1 MNTST
6 PQRKA
11 LIPFIRDFN
20 QADLPAI
27 KAIVTSLHPRWFD
40 DHALENIPK
49 DVQLGQTFVAVSK
62 DQRVGFINLTAF
74 EGKAY
79 INWLGV
85 DPKFHR
91 QKIGTQLLIK
101 AQEHCLSLGYATL
114 HAKTVV
120 HQDPLDSTY
129 DLTLKFYTAHSFT
142 VEKTFK
148 TQTFEH
154 FTYNKGILTKELKT
168 P

>member
-1 MNTST
+1 MPIHN
-6 PQRKA
+6 
-11 LIPFIRDFN
+11 IRSFEPS
-20 QADLPAI
+20 DLTAI
-27 KAIVTSLHPRWFD
+27 KAIVTALHPSWFD

-49 DVQLGQTFVAVSK
+49 DVQLGETYVAEFR
-62 DQRVGFINLTAF
+62 DQLVGFINLTAF

-85 DPKFHR
+85 DPNFHR

-101 AQEHCLSLGYATL
+101 AQEHCLSLSYSTL

-120 HQDPLDSTY
+120 HQDPPDNTY
-129 DLTLKFYTAHSFT
+129 DLTLKFYIAHSFT

-154 FTYNKGILTKELKT
+154 FTYNKGVLTKELKT
-168 P
+168 L